1 MSDVRLAAVAT
12 VQNPVKHDLYLDAS
26 GNLELAVEGEGILQ
40 HMRCR
45 FQFFLGEWFLDRR
58 EGIPFFRE
66 IFTKNPSLI
75 VVRSIYNQIIAG
87 TPGVAAVTRLDL
99 ELDAR
104 TRTLEID
111 FGAVLDSGEPL
122 ELDGP
127 FVVEI

>member
-1 MSDVRLAAVAT
+1 MSDIRLAAVAT
-12 VQNPVKHDLYLDAS
+12 VQNPVKHDLYLDEG

-40 HMRCR
+40 HLRCR

-75 VVRSIYNQIIAG
+75 VVRSIYDQIIAG
-87 TPGVAAVTRLDL
+87 TPGIDAVTRLDL
-99 ELDAR
+99 DLDAR
-104 TRTLEID
+104 TRTLEVD
-111 FGAVLDSGEPL
+111 FAAVLDSGEPL